1 MLQARFLE
9 NEPLSKHT
17 TWRVGGP
24 AAYFTVVHNPS
35 QLEEALRFGQEK
47 GLNYFVIGA
56 GSNLLVSDKGYK
68 GLVIKLG
75 DGFGKAS
82 VTGEHIRAGAA
93 TSLSGLA
100 HLAGRHG
107 LAGLSFAIGIPGTL
121 GGALCLNAGAHGR
134 TIGDLVEEVELY
146 SPENGLII
154 IKREEIS
161 FGYRQSFLRRS
172 LSRAPSRDSGQAL
185 QESGILTN
193 ANLRL
198 KPGDPDKI
206 KDEMRGFL
214 ERRRLTQP
222 VQALTAGSVFKNF
235 PDGHAASLIDGAGCR
250 GMRVGDAVIS
260 DKHGNFI
267 INRGEATARDI
278 YRLLKTVQARVEERF
293 GILLEPEIITLGEFN
308 E

>member
-1 MLQARFLE
+1 MPQVRFLK

-24 AAYFTVVHNPS
+24 AAYFIVVHNPS
-35 QLEEALRFGQEK
+35 QLEEALRFGREK
-47 GLNYFVIGA
+47 GLDYFVIGA
-56 GSNLLVSDKGYK
+56 GSNLLVSDEGYK

-107 LAGLSFAIGIPGTL
+107 LAGLSFAVGIPGTL
-121 GGALCLNAGAHGR
+121 GGALCLNAGAHGG

-206 KDEMRGFL
+206 KDEMRSFL

-267 INRGEATARDI
+267 INRGEATAADI

-293 GILLEPEIITLGEFN
+293 GILLEPEIITLGEFD